1 MLVWQRWFPVM
12 DKLQQVIHNKQGASL
27 IELLVAMP
35 LLCFL
40 LLTIGTAFL
49 LLMKFYSVYLGDL
62 ELQQQLRFAVLSMTR
77 DIAAA
82 KTVEI
87 SKDKLEI
94 TTERHLEQ
102 EKQILYELNT
112 RPTINRLMKDNQPLT
127 GESRVAAIS
136 ITKFNCK
143 KIKNRI
149 INIEIEGVNENTNK
163 KFSLET
169 AVVILGD
176 GS

>member
-1 MLVWQRWFPVM
+1 M
-12 DKLQQVIHNKQGASL
+12 DKLRQVIHNKKGASL
-27 IELLVAMP
+27 VEMLVAMP

-49 LLMKFYSVYLGDL
+49 LLMKFYSSYLGDL
-62 ELQQQLRFAVLSMTR
+62 ELQQQMRFALLSMTR

-82 KTVEI
+82 KIVEI
-87 SKDKLEI
+87 SADKLEI

-102 EKQILYELNT
+102 EKQILYELNMG
-112 RPTINRLMKDNQPLT
+112 PTINRLMKDNQPLT

-143 KIKNRI
+143 KIKHHI

-163 KFSLET
+163 KISLET
-169 AVVILGD
+169 AVVMLVD

>member
-1 MLVWQRWFPVM
+1 M
-12 DKLQQVIHNKQGASL
+12 DKLRQVIHNKKGASL

-49 LLMKFYSVYLGDL
+49 LLMKFYSAYLGDL
-62 ELQQQLRFAVLSMTR
+62 ELQQQMRFAVLSLTR

-82 KTVEI
+82 KSVEI
-87 SKDKLEI
+87 SMDKLDI
-94 TTERHLEQ
+94 TTERHLDQ
-102 EKQILYELNT
+102 GKQILYELNT
-112 RPTINRLMKDNQPLT
+112 GQTINRLMKDNQPLT
-127 GESRVAAIS
+127 GESRVATIS

-143 KIKNRI
+143 KVKNNI
-149 INIEIEGVNENTNK
+149 INIEIEGVNQNTNK
-163 KFSLET
+163 KISMET
-169 AVVILGD
+169 AVVLLVD

>member
-1 MLVWQRWFPVM
+1 M
-12 DKLQQVIHNKQGASL
+12 DKLRQVIHNQKGAL
-27 IELLVAMP
+27 LVEMLVAMP

-62 ELQQQLRFAVLSMTR
+62 ELQQQMRFAVLSMTR
-77 DIAAA
+77 DITSA
-82 KTVEI
+82 KTVEV
-87 SKDKLEI
+87 STDKLEI

-102 EKQILYELNT
+102 TKQILYELNT

-127 GESRVAAIS
+127 GESQVAAIS
-136 ITKFNCK
+136 ITKFHCK
-143 KIKNRI
+143 KIKNHI
-149 INIEIEGVNENTNK
+149 INIEIEGVNKNTNK
-163 KFSLET
+163 KISLET
-169 AVVILGD
+169 AVVMLMN

>member
-1 MLVWQRWFPVM
+1 M
-12 DKLQQVIHNKQGASL
+12 DKLRQIIHNKNGASL
-27 IELLVAMP
+27 VEMLVAMP

-40 LLTIGTAFL
+40 LLTIGAAFL

-62 ELQQQLRFAVLSMTR
+62 ELQQQMRFAVLSMTR

-82 KTVEI
+82 KAVKI
-87 SKDKLEI
+87 SSDKLEI

-102 EKQILYELNT
+102 EKKILYELNT
-112 RPTINRLMKDNQPLT
+112 GQTISRLMKENQPLT

-143 KIKNRI
+143 KVKNHI
-149 INIEIEGVNENTNK
+149 INIEIEGINQNTDK
-163 KFSLET
+163 KISLET
-169 AVVILGD
+169 AVVMLAN